1 MLHVP
6 NLKHIGG
13 DLNVLGNQQ
22 VNETQFPSLETIN
35 GDLIIAKS
43 GFKKLPPKLNYIGG
57 RVIISKSDPASL
69 LQDLIRASE
78 AGIIKG
84 GIFYCD

>member
-13 DLNVLGNQQ
+13 ELNVMGNQQ

-43 GFKKLPPKLNYIGG
+43 GFKKLPPKLNHKGG
-57 RVIISKSDPASL
+57 RVIISKSDPPSL

-78 AGIIKG
+78 ADIIKG